1 MSRLLVWAREH
12 RQRLLDVYLF
22 CNFAGWG
29 LWQLHGYLLR
39 GELGFVEASFTTQSL
54 LIAGV
59 FLLRRPHRGL
69 ESSPLRQGVA
79 LLAFLSGAGFMGQ
92 PATAGPGLLAIC
104 RGIILAANLLGIG
117 ALLSLGRSF
126 GVLIAWR
133 GLASR
138 GLYSVVRHPM
148 YGADILLRAGF
159 TLSHLSPFTIALF
172 AASAGLYIWR
182 ALLEERFLSREPEYR
197 AYVAR
202 VRRMFIPFVV

>member
-1 MSRLLVWAREH
+1 MSRLLAWARER
-12 RQRLLDVYLF
+12 RQRLLDAYLF
-22 CNFAGWG
+22 FNFGGWG
-29 LWQLHGYLLR
+29 IWQLRGYLLR
-39 GELGFVEASFTTQSL
+39 GELGFVEASFTAQSL

-92 PATAGPGLLAIC
+92 PATAGPALLAVS
-104 RGIILAANLLGIG
+104 RGVILAANLLGIG

-138 GLYSVVRHPM
+138 GPYSIVRHPM

-159 TLSHLSPFTIALF
+159 TLSHLTPLTAALF
-172 AASAGLYIWR
+172 IVSASLYVWR

-197 AYVAR
+197 AYAAR
-202 VRRMFIPFVV
+202 VRRRFIPFVA

>member
-1 MSRLLVWAREH
+1 MSWVRQH
-12 RQRLLDVYLF
+12 RQQLFGAYLF

-29 LWQLHGYLLR
+29 IWQLHGYLVR
-39 GELGFVEASFTTQSL
+39 GEFGFVEASFTTQSL
-54 LIAGV
+54 LVAGV

-69 ESSPLRQGVA
+69 DPSPLHQAVA

-92 PATAGPGLLAIC
+92 PATAGPELLHVS
-104 RGIILAANLLGIG
+104 RGVVLAANLLGIG

-133 GLASR
+133 GLASG
-138 GLYSVVRHPM
+138 GLYALVRHPM

-159 TLSHLSPFTIALF
+159 ALSHLTPLTAALF
-172 AASAGLYIWR
+172 AASAALYVWR

-197 AYVAR
+197 AYLAR
-202 VRRMFIPFVV
+202 VRRRFVPFVA